1 MTDSALTP
9 PPGLRPLTIDVNPSR
24 HAEGSALV
32 AMGHTRVLCMASL
45 EDRVP
50 DFLRGRG
57 KGWLTAEY
65 AMLPR
70 ATHTRHNRER
80 AGGKPNSR
88 GLEISR
94 LIGRALRQ
102 AVDLNALG
110 ERTLTIDCD
119 VLDADGGTR
128 CASITGGMVA
138 AALALGRLAGA
149 VDTHPPALVRYVS
162 AVSVGMVDGAP
173 TLDLDYDKDHRADV
187 DLNVV
192 MTDDGRY
199 VELQGTAE
207 GTPFTED
214 QLSALRALAAA
225 GCRYL
230 CARQQQAVAEA
241 R

>member
-138 AALALGRLAGA
+138 LALALRKAFGSPD
-149 VDTHPPALVRYVS
+149 VDPPALRRYIS
-162 AVSVGMVDGAP
+162 AVSVGRVDGRAV
-173 TLDLDYDKDHRADV
+173 LDLDYEADHRAEV

-207 GTPFTED
+207 AEPFDE
-214 QLSALRALAAA
+214 AAFEELRRLAAA
-225 GCRYL
+225 ACAHL
-230 CARQQQAVAEA
+230 CAAQRRAVGTAG
-241 R
+241 